1 MKRKYEEPSIYGK
14 VTKTDSANKYVED
27 LFHLLRVFVLIKYL
41 IL

>member
-1 MKRKYEEPSIYGK
+1 MHGK
-14 VTKTDSANKYVED
+14 VTKKTDSANKYVED